1 MTKYLTEKDA
11 KSIWA
16 DMKEWVSIKFDRLL
30 ANGISSP
37 DIPQSSVEDTEEL
50 TKEEI
55 ENIME
60 LVFIED

>member
-30 ANGISSP
+30 ANGIPSP